1 MTTKRDMDRLTAQ
14 LKELKDLRAMRDDL
28 ADQITAIED
37 EIKGAMERNKMTVL
51 ETSAGTATYKMIA
64 SKRFDTTAFKADH
77 ERMYTQYL
85 KDSEYKRFTVK

>member
-14 LKELKDLRAMRDDL
+14 LKELKTLRAMRDDL

-51 ETSAGTATYKMIA
+51 ETATGTATYQTIT
-64 SKRFDTTAFKADH
+64 SKRFDTTAFKVDH
-77 ERMYTQYL
+77 ELMYTQYL
-85 KDSEYKRFTVK
+85 KDSAYKRFTVK

>member
-1 MTTKRDMDRLTAQ
+1 MTTKREMDRLTAQ
-14 LKELKDLRAMRDDL
+14 LKELKELRAMRDDL

-37 EIKGAMERNKMTVL
+37 EIKGAMERNGMTVL
-51 ETSAGTATYKMIA
+51 ETTAGTATYKMIA

>member
-1 MTTKRDMDRLTAQ
+1 MTKLDMDRLTSQ
-14 LKELKDLRAMRDDL
+14 LAELKYLQMVRADL

-37 EIKGAMERNKMTVL
+37 EIKGAMDRNKMTVL
-51 ETSAGTATYKMIA
+51 ETTAGTATYKMIA

>member
-14 LKELKDLRAMRDDL
+14 LKELKELRAMRDDL

-51 ETSAGTATYKMIA
+51 ETTAGTATYKMIA

-85 KDSEYKRFTVK
+85 KDSDYKRFTVK

>member
-64 SKRFDTTAFKADH
+64 SKRFDTTAFRADH

-85 KDSEYKRFTVK
+85 KDSDYKRFTVK